1 MSSSPFQPDLF
12 AGKVVF
18 VVRCPLQPH
27 FVENLRLEGC
37 GRRLGKQTGTS
48 AGQLYRGSGGSGSG
62 PHTPGGLREERDG
75 EGGGEGTNFAT
86 SGYLASTGGGTG
98 ICRGIVSSLMQH
110 GASTVILGRR
120 LPVLEATAAELEK
133 QTGQRCLPV
142 QGDVRDLKSLEA
154 AVKKAVEVL
163 GRIDCVVAGAAG
175 NFLAP
180 LEGLSSNAFRTV
192 LEIDTLGTYNTFK
205 ATIGEVVKS
214 RGSYLAISATLHYK
228 GTPLQAHV
236 SAAKAG
242 VDALMRVIAVEYGP
256 RGVRANVIAPG
267 PIEGTEGIERLVPAD
282 VKAKHTKLVPMQ
294 RYGTVDDIA
303 QSALFLLSP
312 AASYITGTCLVV
324 DGGSKYHLSGEMGSA
339 PYPEMFLP
347 GGEGKLKLRCCSMI
361 ALPTFGSVW
370 DGSSSPLLAQVGSA
384 HGYLASRTPHP
395 SLPFSLFAIAHAIRV
410 ACVYRGISKAGGYDA
425 QLGNL
430 QAAIVPLVLILGG
443 STVSSTLLGLVPGWV
458 ITPVPVLT
466 YGVLPLLAHKFG
478 LTSLLLSLP
487 SLPRETVF
495 CLIDGFS
502 RIMGMTTLGVDVVL
516 AHPNQAVRTSPWAM
530 VLVAFIS
537 GGGGGMIVPAFRLF
551 GPEWGFTGTP
561 AWVKMGMPIDVWS
574 AGFIGYVYA
583 TLIDAHPFF
592 RQLPA
597 FLLEHVPIFKYLLN
611 VPKAYLTSPTGT
623 ALLSPAEAKTFCS
636 LLLAFML
643 FTTRIGLPLL
653 KTIFAPS
660 PAQKSK
666 AKAAIQAKQQQAQ
679 KAVASSSA
687 VANGKKAAQ
696 GLKERKAQ

>member
-18 VVRCPLQPH
+18 V
-27 FVENLRLEGC
+27 
-37 GRRLGKQTGTS
+37 
-48 AGQLYRGSGGSGSG
+48 
-62 PHTPGGLREERDG
+62 
-75 EGGGEGTNFAT
+75 
-86 SGYLASTGGGTG
+86 TGGGTG

-324 DGGSKYHLSGEMGSA
+324 DGGSYHLSGEMGSA